1 MPGLVELLLRL
12 TNGRCDR
19 CISGCDPVDL
29 DLRAAFIC
37 YGTCR
42 MFRRRLMDAPR
53 KFPQEIARML
63 CQLTAQGLADTSKR
77 VPAK

>member
-1 MPGLVELLLRL
+1 M
-12 TNGRCDR
+12 
-19 CISGCDPVDL
+19 DL
-29 DLRAAFIC
+29 ELRAAFIR
-37 YGTCR
+37 YVTCR

-77 VPAK
+77 FPAK